1 MNESDAAADWR
12 RLHPL
17 TPLFRSLQLFYVL
30 VVAGFVASL
39 GDRPVILL
47 FLAAAVIGV
56 SFNVLAYLRFRY
68 LVTEDSLIIKHGV
81 LFRQRRVIPRSRIQ
95 NVDLSAGVLQQIFAV
110 VTARVETAGGGGTE
124 ATLHLVTQVEAARLR
139 RTLVTHPADIPEL
152 AQRPPA
158 ELFARRVSL
167 LDLAIAGATSNR
179 AGVLVGVL
187 LGGNYFFDF
196 MPTDWLLRRFLPP
209 ELLAPEA
216 AVESLVTLAQHDLQA
231 AITGVAVL
239 ALLFAVAGWALSV
252 LASVVRFFDF
262 TLSGRGDE
270 LRVSYGLVTRR
281 EKGFRLQR
289 VQNLQIEEPILR
301 RWLKLASLR
310 LQTAGYGPM
319 VKEAGRID
327 TLAPIARLAQL
338 PDYLSLV
345 CPGLDWEAIEWRPSH
360 PRARRR
366 MFVRRAIVIIL
377 VSGALAVTV
386 TRVSLFLLLAL
397 VPAWFLAAA
406 HYRHLAH
413 ARQGNYV
420 LMREGLWNRRS
431 YVVPIQKIQAL
442 QLRQS
447 PIQRWLGL
455 GTLTLETAGDPMG
468 LHLPRAIDLGT
479 SYANELMEGLATE
492 VTGTG
497 LAF

>member
-1 MNESDAAADWR
+1 MNESDVAPDWR

-30 VVAGFVASL
+30 VVAGFVASF

-47 FLAAAVIGV
+47 FLAAAAIGV
-56 SFNVLAYLRFRY
+56 TFNVLAYLRFRY

-95 NVDLSAGVLQQIFAV
+95 NVDLSAGVIQQIFAV

-124 ATLHLVTQVEAARLR
+124 ATLHLVTQAEAARLR
-139 RTLVTHPADIPEL
+139 RTLVTQPAAMREL

-216 AVESLVTLAQHDLQA
+216 AVESLVTLARHDLQA
-231 AITGVAVL
+231 AVTGLAVL

-252 LASVVRFFDF
+252 LDSVVRFFDF

-310 LQTAGYGPM
+310 LQTAGYGPS
-319 VKEAGRID
+319 VQEAGRID

-345 CPGLDWEAIEWRPSH
+345 CPGLNWEAIEWRPSH

-386 TRVSLFLLLAL
+386 TRLSLFLLLAL

-442 QLRQS
+442 QIRQS

-455 GTLTLETAGDPMG
+455 CTLTLETAGDPMG

-479 SYANELMEGLATE
+479 SYANELVEGLATE